1 MASDS
6 FKEFLKNLGSVIRQ
20 TRKDKGLTQG
30 ELGSQLGK
38 PQSTIARLE
47 SAVVNDTH
55 IGLIYEICE
64 ELGID
69 ITQVIADAV
78 GTTKAQEPVSADDI
92 DGRWE
97 KIAYALKSLNDK
109 DRIIVVELVERV
121 FQLMK

>member
-6 FKEFLKNLGSVIRQ
+6 FKEFLKNLGSVIKQ
-20 TRKDKGLTQG
+20 TRKEKGLTQG
-30 ELGSQLGK
+30 ELGGKLGK

-47 SAVVNDTH
+47 SAVMNDTH

-69 ITQVIADAV
+69 ITQVISDAV

-97 KIAYALKSLNDK
+97 KIAYALNSLNEK
-109 DRIIVVELVERV
+109 DRI
-121 FQLMK
+121 

>member
-20 TRKDKGLTQG
+20 TRKEKGLTQG

-47 SAVVNDTH
+47 SAGVNDTH
-55 IGLIYEICE
+55 IGS
-64 ELGID
+64 
-69 ITQVIADAV
+69 
-78 GTTKAQEPVSADDI
+78 TKAQEPASADDI
-92 DGRWE
+92 AGRWE
-97 KIAYALKSLNDK
+97 KIAYALKSLNEKDK
-109 DRIIVVELVERV
+109 TLVVELVERV